1 MNEIKV
7 LRQLDHVNSI
17 KLYEVYEGNQHI
29 YLVSELVETISMLDY
44 LVDNWPID
52 EY

>member
-17 KLYEVYEGNQHI
+17 KLYEVYEGN
-29 YLVSELVETISMLDY
+29 
-44 LVDNWPID
+44 
-52 EY
+52 